1 MCLGNIQGTVIGL
14 ETFNGIVPKIK
25 VNVLV
30 LFDVPTSFT
39 IQYHVKFIKLV
50 FIFLSAKETNIGENK
65 LKSVV
70 GISTEY

>member
-1 MCLGNIQGTVIGL
+1 MCPGNIQGTVIGL

-30 LFDVPTSFT
+30 LFDVPTSLT
-39 IQYHVKFIKLV
+39 TQCHVKFIKLV

>member
-1 MCLGNIQGTVIGL
+1 M
-14 ETFNGIVPKIK
+14 PKIK

>member
-1 MCLGNIQGTVIGL
+1 M
-14 ETFNGIVPKIK
+14 VPKIK
-25 VNVLV
+25 EYVLV

-39 IQYHVKFIKLV
+39 IQYHDKFIKLV
-50 FIFLSAKETNIGENK
+50 FIFLSVKETNIGENK

>member
-1 MCLGNIQGTVIGL
+1 M
-14 ETFNGIVPKIK
+14 F
-25 VNVLV
+25 LV
-30 LFDVPTSFT
+30 LFDVPTSLT
-39 IQYHVKFIKLV
+39 TQCHVKFIKLV